1 MATDASRSRRPG
13 RQRGFVLVTMA
24 LAAVGVFA
32 VVGLAV
38 DVGRMFIAKNET
50 QAYCDSAALAA
61 ALALDGTTTGI
72 ARAHAAVTASAN
84 HWNFGTTS
92 ISNSSATFSTAAAGP
107 WVASP
112 NPATGYR
119 YARVTATVPVALYF
133 LPLVVAKS
141 TFSLVSSAAAG
152 QIAITSF
159 KRGVAPYTAVS
170 TNTTGPSFGLVV
182 GNSYDIQWPQYN
194 NTRAHCGPILPNTP
208 EKCFNSPPCS
218 GDSEATLIAVVSNW
232 AASIDGFWG
241 GGSNSLIAAEVLDLV
256 QLEPVAVGTNIYPFL
271 SNGNKASEAGYLD
284 QRANQDTD
292 ISDSTVTA
300 YLASSVHN
308 GRRLIPVIIVDPS
321 DPTHTNVSGY
331 GMFLLL
337 TNGSPSDYYVKKTN
351 GNDPYCAI
359 YAGPYNIG
367 GIGPGAG
374 GTTGASA
381 VRLVQ

>member
-1 MATDASRSRRPG
+1 MATDTSRSRRPG

-24 LAAVGVFA
+24 LAAAGVFG

-72 ARAHAAVTASAN
+72 ARAHTAVTASAN

-92 ISNSSATFSTAAAGP
+92 VSNPSATFSTAAAGP

-119 YARVTATVPVALYF
+119 YARVTATVPVPLYF
-133 LPLVVAKS
+133 LPLVVAQN
-141 TFSLVSSAAAG
+141 TFNLVSSAEAG

-159 KRGVAPYTAVS
+159 TRGVAPYTAVS
-170 TNTTGPSFGLVV
+170 TNTTGPSFGLIP
-182 GNSYDIQWPQYN
+182 GESYDIQWPQYN
-194 NTRAHCGPILPNTP
+194 DTRAHCGTILPNTP
-208 EKCFNSPPCS
+208 DKCFNSPPCS
-218 GDSEATLIAVVSNW
+218 GDIAASLMAVVSNW
-232 AASIDGFWG
+232 GASFDGYW
-241 GGSNSLIAAEVLDLV
+241 GGSNSQIAGEILDLI
-256 QLEPVAVGTNIYPFL
+256 QLEPVAVGTNIDPLL

-292 ISDSTVTA
+292 TADNTLPA
-300 YLASSVHN
+300 YLASTVHN
-308 GRRLIPVIIVDPS
+308 GRRLIPVIVVDPVN
-321 DPTHTNVSGY
+321 PTHTNVTGY

>member
-1 MATDASRSRRPG
+1 MATDTSRSRRPG

-50 QAYCDSAALAA
+50 QAFCDSAALAA

-72 ARAHAAVTASAN
+72 TRAHTAVTASAN

-92 ISNSSATFSTAAAGP
+92 VSNSSATFSTAAAGP
-107 WVASP
+107 WVANPS
-112 NPATGYR
+112 PATGYR
-119 YARVTATVPVALYF
+119 YARVTATVPVRLYF
-133 LPLVVAKS
+133 LPLVVAQN
-141 TFSLVSSAAAG
+141 TFNLVSSAEAG

-194 NTRAHCGPILPNTP
+194 NTRAHCGTILPNTP
-208 EKCFNSPPCS
+208 DKCFNSPPCP
-218 GDSEATLIAVVSNW
+218 GDGAATLAAVVSNW
-232 AASIDGFWG
+232 AASVDGYWG
-241 GGSNSLIAAEVLDLV
+241 GGSNSQIAAEILDLV
-256 QLEPVAVGTNIYPFL
+256 QLEPVAVGTNIFPLL

-284 QRANQDTD
+284 QRANQDADTAD
-292 ISDSTVTA
+292 GTLAA
-300 YLASSVHN
+300 YLDNSVHN
-308 GRRLIPVIIVDPS
+308 GRRLIPVAIVDPV
-321 DPTHTNVSGY
+321 DPAHTYVSGY

-337 TNGSPSDYYVKKTN
+337 TNASPSDYYVKKTN
-351 GNDPYCAI
+351 GNDPYCAV